1 MKQSGSKIVI
11 YAAIAGN
18 LAIAAVKFLAAAVTG
33 SSAML
38 SEAIHSIV
46 DTGNGLL
53 LLFGIRQS
61 NRPPDDLHPFG
72 RGLELYFW
80 TLIVAILIFG
90 IGGGISMYEG
100 ILRVIHPHPVDNIV
114 WTYAVLG
121 CSIVF
126 ESISWTIAFREFKK
140 HKGKLGWWE
149 SVQKSKDPTTFTV
162 FFEDTAALAG
172 LVVALAGI
180 AAGHHFHLPVL
191 DGVAAI
197 IIGLIL
203 MVVAT
208 ALAVETKSLLIG
220 ESADR
225 AVIDDVCR
233 ITAADPAV
241 DHCVRARTMHFG
253 PEQVLLAM
261 DAEFK
266 ANLTGLDLAAA
277 IDRLEKKIRDR
288 QPHIKYIYF
297 EAKAMRGTAGE

>member
-1 MKQSGSKIVI
+1 MKQSGSKVVI
-11 YAAIAGN
+11 FAAIAGN
-18 LAIAAVKFLAAAVTG
+18 VAIATVKFIAAAVTG

-53 LLFGIRQS
+53 LLFGMRQS
-61 NRPPDDLHPFG
+61 NRPADDDHPFG

-100 ILRVIHPHPVDNIV
+100 ILRVIHPHPVDNIGV
-114 WTYAVLG
+114 TYAVLG
-121 CSIVF
+121 ASIFF
-126 ESISWTIAFREFKK
+126 ESVSWTVAFREFRM
-140 HKGKLGWWE
+140 HKGAMGWWE

-162 FFEDTAALAG
+162 FFEDSAALAG
-172 LVVALAGI
+172 LTVALAGI
-180 AAGHHFHLPVL
+180 AAGHHFNLPVL

-225 AVIDDVCR
+225 ATIEDVCAV
-233 ITAADPAV
+233 TAADEAV

-253 PEQVLLAM
+253 PNEVLLAM
-261 DAEFK
+261 DAEFR
-266 ANLTGLDLAAA
+266 AELGGQEIAGA
-277 IDRLEKKIRDR
+277 IDRLEARIRER
-288 QPHIKYIYF
+288 HPEIKYIYF
-297 EAKAMRGTAGE
+297 EAKAIRKTAG